1 MGYLAAMDLGI
12 FLPVSGRAAGR
23 DTLIDTARRA
33 EAWGFASVWAADR
46 VVLPWRID
54 TEYPYA
60 EGSAFIVPP
69 DRPFLECLTALAFLA
84 GATDHIKL
92 GVSVVVMPFRHPLHW
107 FRQATSIDALSQGR
121 LLLGV
126 GIGWMAEEFAAL
138 GVDRS
143 QRGRIADEQLAVIRT
158 LLGEEHCSFHG
169 EFYEFE
175 DVAFLPKAHGER
187 LPIWVGGEGEAAQRR
202 AGRHGDAW
210 FPYFV
215 RVTPQVLAAGHT
227 NVRRFAAEAGREPDT
242 VGLDCCL
249 PIEVT
254 TQSVPQEPDRLRGT
268 PEQLVEAIRRFA
280 DVGVGHIGLQFMV
293 PRYPDRMEQIQRF
306 AEEALPHLR

>member
-1 MGYLAAMDLGI
+1 MDLGI

-23 DTLIDTARRA
+23 DTLIETAQRA

-46 VVLPWRID
+46 VVLPWRIE

-69 DRPFLECLTALAFLA
+69 DRPFLECLTVLAFLA
-84 GATDHIKL
+84 GATERIKL

-107 FRQATSIDALSQGR
+107 FRQATSIDALSEGR

-138 GVDRS
+138 GVDRR
-143 QRGRIADEQLAVIRT
+143 QRGKIADEQLGVIRT
-158 LLGEEHCSFHG
+158 LLDDEHCSYDG
-169 EFYEFE
+169 AFYAF
-175 DVAFLPKAHGER
+175 DDIAFLPKAYADS
-187 LPIWVGGEGEAAQRR
+187 LPIWIGGEGEAAQRR

-215 RVTPQVLAAGHT
+215 RVTPEALAAGYT
-227 NVRRFAAEAGREPDT
+227 NVRRFADEAGRDPAA

-249 PIEVT
+249 PVEVT
-254 TQSVPQEPDRLRGT
+254 DHPVSQEPDKLRGS
-268 PEQLVEAIRRFA
+268 PEQLVEALTRFA
-280 DVGVGHIGLQFMV
+280 GVGVGHIGLQFMA
-293 PRYPDRMEQIQRF
+293 PRHPDRMEQIQRF
-306 AEEALPHLR
+306 AEEALPHVE

>member
-1 MGYLAAMDLGI
+1 MDLGI

-23 DTLIDTARRA
+23 DTLIETAQLA
-33 EAWGFASVWAADR
+33 ETSGFASVWAADR
-46 VVLPWRID
+46 VVLPWQID

-60 EGSAFIVPP
+60 DGAAFIVPP
-69 DRPFLECLTALAFLA
+69 DRPFLECLTVLAFLA
-84 GATDHIKL
+84 GATERILL

-107 FRQATSIDALSQGR
+107 FRQATSIDAVSQGR

-143 QRGRIADEQLAVIRT
+143 KRGKIADEQLAVMRT
-158 LLGEEHCSFHG
+158 LLEDEHCSHHG
-169 EFYEFE
+169 EFYDF
-175 DVAFLPKAHGER
+175 DDIAFLPKAHGQK

-202 AGRHGDAW
+202 AGRFGDAW

-215 RVTPQVLAAGHT
+215 RVTPEALASGHG
-227 NVRRFAAEAGREPDT
+227 NVRHFAAEAGRDPDE
-242 VGLDCCL
+242 VRLDCCL

-254 TQSVPQEPDRLRGT
+254 DRPVPQQADRLRGT
-268 PEQLVEAIRRFA
+268 PEQLIEALRRFA
-280 DVGVGHIGLQFMV
+280 DIGVDHIGLQFMV
-293 PRYPDRMEQIQRF
+293 PRYPDRMNQIRRF
-306 AEEALPHLR
+306 AEEALPHIT

>member
-1 MGYLAAMDLGI
+1 MDLGI

-23 DTLIDTARRA
+23 DTLIATARSA

-46 VVLPWRID
+46 VVLPWRIETD
-54 TEYPYA
+54 YPYA

-69 DRPFLECLTALAFLA
+69 DRPFLECLTVLAFLA
-84 GATDHIKL
+84 AATERIKL

-143 QRGRIADEQLAVIRT
+143 KRGRIADEQLEVIRR
-158 LLGEEHCSFHG
+158 LLGDEHVTHHG
-169 EFYEFE
+169 DFYDF
-175 DVAFLPKAHGER
+175 DDIAFLPKAYGST
-187 LPIWVGGEGEAAQRR
+187 LPIWIGGEGEAAQRR
-202 AGRHGDAW
+202 AGRFGDAW

-215 RVTPQVLAAGHT
+215 RVTPAELSHGYD
-227 NVRRFAAEAGREPDT
+227 NVRRNAAEAGRDPEA

-249 PIEVT
+249 PVELT
-254 TQSVPQEPDRLRGT
+254 AQTVPQEPDRLRGT
-268 PEQLVEAIRRFA
+268 PEQLVEALQAFGG
-280 DVGVGHIGLQFMV
+280 VGVGHIGLQFTV
-293 PRYPDRMEQIQRF
+293 PRYPERMEQIQQF
-306 AEEALPHLR
+306 AEDALPHLR